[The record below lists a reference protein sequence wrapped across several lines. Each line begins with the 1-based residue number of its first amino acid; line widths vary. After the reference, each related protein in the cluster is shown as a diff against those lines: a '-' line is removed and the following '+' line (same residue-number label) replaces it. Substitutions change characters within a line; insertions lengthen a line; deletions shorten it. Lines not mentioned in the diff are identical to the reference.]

1 MSFSFPDNQKAD
13 TRGVHLPGSQ
23 KGFTLVE
30 LLVAILLMTVGIFA
44 VIAMQTT
51 SMNANSIAMRLSV
64 ASSLAQEVL
73 EDILSWPADNPNF
86 KTAGTY
92 SYDLDPKTEGNGIT
106 IQGGGTYSATYQ
118 TIVGS
123 DGTGVPQGIT
133 QLIVRVAGSDRDV
146 TVSGF
151 KRTN

>member
-1 MSFSFPDNQKAD
+1 MSFFLPDNRIIAAWHPHQ
-13 TRGVHLPGSQ
+13 RQGQ
-23 KGFTLVE
+23 EGFTLVE

-64 ASSLAQEVL
+64 ATSLAQEAM
-73 EDILSWPADNPNF
+73 EDILSRPADTQNF

-92 SYDLDPKTEGNGIT
+92 DYDLDPGTAENTIT
-106 IQGGGTYSATYQ
+106 LPGGGTYSATYQ
-118 TIVGS
+118 TIIGPA
-123 DGTGVPQGIT
+123 DGVPQGIT
-133 QLIVRVAGSDRDV
+133 QVVIRVTGSGRDV
-146 TVSGF
+146 TVTGF